1 MKDSIAR
8 DEVRC
13 LQERVKILEK
23 AEPDFI
29 IRQCPKC
36 KHETVQVKKSNRGD
50 TMTGHSFYIGF
61 TEICLPWSPDYDY
74 TVCTNCGI
82 KVECVTETTCREYRD

>member
-13 LQERVKILEK
+13 LQRRVKMLEK

-29 IRQCPKC
+29 IRHCPKC
-36 KHETVQVKKSNRGD
+36 KHETVQVKKYNSS
-50 TMTGHSFYIGF
+50 SFYIGF
-61 TEICLPWSPDYDY
+61 TEVRPPWSFNYDY

-82 KVECVTETTCREYRD
+82 KVECVTETTCKEYIEIRAEQ